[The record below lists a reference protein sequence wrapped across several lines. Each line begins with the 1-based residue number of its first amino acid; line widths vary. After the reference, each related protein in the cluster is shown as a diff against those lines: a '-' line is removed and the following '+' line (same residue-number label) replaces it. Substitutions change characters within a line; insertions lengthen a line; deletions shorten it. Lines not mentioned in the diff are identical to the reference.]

1 MNNHWWLD
9 YATVDKGICKPKY
22 DNFCKEEY
30 ELTLRWVKAN
40 PDKAANFIL
49 NSIMDALENQI
60 DVESHYL
67 PIWYDIKGFTR
78 EHPLQTLDEDTVP
91 VILAN
96 IEKKEDYDELVE
108 DRNNKDDCT
117 K

>member
-1 MNNHWWLD
+1 
-9 YATVDKGICKPKY
+9 
-22 DNFCKEEY
+22 
-30 ELTLRWVKAN
+30 
-40 PDKAANFIL
+40 
-49 NSIMDALENQI
+49 MDALENQI

-108 DRNNKDDCT
+108 DKNKDNSND